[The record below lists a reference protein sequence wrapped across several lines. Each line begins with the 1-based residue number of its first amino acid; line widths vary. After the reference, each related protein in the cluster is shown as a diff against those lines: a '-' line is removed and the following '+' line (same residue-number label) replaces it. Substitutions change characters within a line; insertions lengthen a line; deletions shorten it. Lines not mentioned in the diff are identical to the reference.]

1 MTKPTGNIILN
12 GKHLKQSHEIRK
24 ETGLPITPLL
34 FTAVLEALT
43 GWNKKKKKKKENK
56 GIQTGKDVVKVS
68 LFADDILHSR
78 RQAVEKKGHSSPA
91 WQSWNCGPSFTN
103 QALENF

>member
-43 GWNKKKKKKKENK
+43 GSNKKRKENK

-68 LFADDILHSR
+68 LFADDILHSK
-78 RQAVEKKGHSSPA
+78 RQAVEKKGHGSPA

-103 QALENF
+103 QAPENF